1 MRKDSRIRSIPSIPT
16 LALVAFA
23 HCASAWCGG
32 TRVATYGP
40 GPDPVFANLP
50 CDGPACSPDGRFV
63 IFDTRASNLAAPT
76 SDLLQVMIRDL
87 ATGKL
92 ELISMTGGI
101 PGSSHSQGGSMSADS
116 RFVAFA
122 SSAEN
127 LVGGGNPGE
136 YDIVVHDRL
145 TRINQLISVGVGGV
159 PANGKSLGAAIS
171 GDGRYVVFV
180 STASNLVP
188 NDNNDTEDVFRFDR
202 VTRTTMRV
210 NLTADGQEPVAPSF
224 WYPIYLPTISA
235 DGRYVAFSSRQL
247 LAPVK
252 TSTDS
257 NDVFVKD
264 MVTGAVVCASM
275 AAGGLT
281 TSNGESLAQDLTPD
295 GRFVV
300 FDSTATNLHPTDHNN
315 YYDVYVR
322 DLLLGTTDLASV
334 RSDGSLG
341 SQNCEHARISADARF
356 VVFSSGTPDL
366 APPFESE
373 LDYDI
378 FVRDRVQ
385 GTTERVAL
393 NEGGNLPNAPS
404 NFGDIADDGMNVTFA
419 SAATNLDASV
429 DPGVD
434 PQQQTLVRY
443 RTGFRSL
450 FGGKPGSVGI
460 AKLSGNGSLEPAT
473 LASIVLD
480 HALPNQPVLIAV
492 ALEVGKPGPLV
503 FSGGELLANPP
514 VVLLP
519 LVTDPAGKVVLEFR
533 VRPIPAAIELLAMQ
547 AVITDPG
554 ASHGISLSNLLVA
567 ALP

>member
-1 MRKDSRIRSIPSIPT
+1 MRNEPRIRSIASIPT

-23 HCASAWCGG
+23 HGALAWGGG

-40 GPDPVFANLP
+40 GPNPVFANLP

-116 RFVAFA
+116 RLVAFA

-127 LVGGGNPGE
+127 LVGGGNPGD

-159 PANGKSLGAAIS
+159 PANGKSLGPAIS
-171 GDGRYVVFV
+171 ADGRYVVFV

-188 NDNNDTEDVFRFDR
+188 NDNNGTEDVFRFDR
-202 VTRTTMRV
+202 VTHTTMRV

-252 TSTDS
+252 TSVNA
-257 NDVFVKD
+257 NDAFVKD
-264 MVTGAVVCASM
+264 MLTGAVVCASM
-275 AAGGLT
+275 AASGLT
-281 TSNGESLAQDLTPD
+281 TGNGESLAQDLTPD
-295 GRFVV
+295 GRFLV
-300 FDSTATNLHPTDHNN
+300 FESTATNLHPTDNNN

-322 DLLLGTTDLASV
+322 DLLLGTTDIASV

-341 SQNCEHARISADARF
+341 NQNCDHARISADARF

-366 APPFESE
+366 AAPFESE

-378 FVRDRVQ
+378 FVRDRQ
-385 GTTERVAL
+385 NGTTERVAL
-393 NEGGNLPNAPS
+393 NESGNLPDAPS

-429 DPGVD
+429 DAGAN
-434 PQQQTLVRY
+434 PQQQTFVRY

-450 FGGKPGSVGI
+450 FGGKPGSAGI
-460 AKLSGNGSLEPAT
+460 PKLSGNGTLEPTT
-473 LASIVLD
+473 LASIALD
-480 HALPNQPVLIAV
+480 HALPNQPVLLVIAPD
-492 ALEVGKPGPLV
+492 VGKPGPLV

-514 VVLLP
+514 SLVLPVL
-519 LVTDPAGKVVLEFR
+519 TDSSGTVVLEFR
-533 VRPIPAAIELLAMQ
+533 VRALPATIELLALQ
-547 AVITDPG
+547 AVTTDPG
-554 ASHGISLSNLLVA
+554 ASHGLALSNLLVA